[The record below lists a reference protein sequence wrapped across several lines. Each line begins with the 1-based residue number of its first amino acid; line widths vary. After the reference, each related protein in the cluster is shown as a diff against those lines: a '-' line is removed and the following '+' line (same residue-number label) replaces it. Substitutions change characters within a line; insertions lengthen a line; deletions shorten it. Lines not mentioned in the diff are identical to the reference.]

1 MKKTIQ
7 TLATAAMFAAAAVSS
22 FSVSAQESE
31 FMEKSAQP
39 MAPLYGPPPVDRM
52 LGDMNQDDELD
63 VRDLTVLKRIL
74 LQAEGD
80 FDLETVGDED
90 GDGWI
95 QIWSWGSSQVTS
107 EIYAGDLNQ
116 DAKVNKADVQEMIRR
131 LTGAPKEEEEPIVT
145 TMTVETEVEMTSQ
158 TAYGPPPAWHSI

>member
-31 FMEKSAQP
+31 FMEKSSQP
-39 MAPLYGPPPVDRM
+39 MAPLYGPPPVGKA
-52 LGDMNQDDELD
+52 LGDINQDMEID
-63 VRDLTVLKRIL
+63 VRDVTLLKQLLLRENGVFYLMFKGDRDKNGRIEEWEFPDDDPREFYL
-74 LQAEGD
+74 
-80 FDLETVGDED
+80 
-90 GDGWI
+90 
-95 QIWSWGSSQVTS
+95 
-107 EIYAGDLNQ
+107 GDLNQ
-116 DAKVNKADVQEMIRR
+116 DRTVDKADVQEMIRR